1 MSILSY
7 SIKPLTLAQQIG
19 LTRKRDAT
27 SFQSRAG
34 WTFKEALALAHN
46 KELELNNVQLSV
58 EPFLFECKGVSEQE
72 VCRMCLLNLGQE
84 TLRGLFSRWLMCRW
98 QKTAGLPIANGDL
111 KSSREA
117 GNGNHT
123 SGTVSANLESH
134 SVSENANPVVY
145 PAFDF
150 SASSSPSIIS
160 EGSQGGWRKKLWLL
174 EEIEDE
180 KSLPSWCLECLLHG
194 RLPPREN
201 TKCSFYLHPYQ
212 GSIAPVITQGKLSA
226 PRILR
231 INKVINYVLERLVL
245 ERPPEES
252 SASHSSSQQH
262 TVNGGSSRSSMK
274 TWQLGMRPEIEIFCN
289 QQLLRSEMSLATV
302 RQYIWKKP
310 DDLYLYYRVSSNK

>member
-1 MSILSY
+1 M
-7 SIKPLTLAQQIG
+7 PL
-19 LTRKRDAT
+19 RD
-27 SFQSRAG
+27 S
-34 WTFKEALALAHN
+34 N
-46 KELELNNVQLSV
+46 CNNVKSHW
-58 EPFLFECKGVSEQE
+58 
-72 VCRMCLLNLGQE
+72 RMKRRLVVKKKKREKIDGAIVATRFVIIPQ
-84 TLRGLFSRWLMCRW
+84 
-98 QKTAGLPIANGDL
+98 QKLAGLPIANGDL
-111 KSSREA
+111 QSRREA

-180 KSLPSWCLECLLHG
+180 KSLPAWCLECLLHG

-262 TVNGGSSRSSMK
+262 TVNGGSSSSNMK

-289 QQLLRSEMSLATV
+289 QQLLRPEMSLATV
-302 RQYIWKKP
+302 WQYVWKKP
-310 DDLYLYYRVSSNK
+310 DDPLLLLGINLAYLLYISHNNYPR